1 MQRAICSWHKAQP
14 GRLWQR
20 EAHKAG
26 GSIRLHATLAKVAM
40 AAAPT
45 APELQSCAALV
56 GNISGRKGREQ
67 GGGRGTTTLCYL
79 QPQRIDGF
87 VDVFCRRMTTQSMR
101 RRRLRRRLYRL
112 LFTDDHR
119 FGLHLIAAEQHHQ

>member
-1 MQRAICSWHKAQP
+1 MQRAICSRFKAQP

-40 AAAPT
+40 AVAH
-45 APELQSCAALV
+45 ELQSCAALV

-67 GGGRGTTTLCYL
+67 GGGRGTSTLCYL

-119 FGLHLIAAEQHHQ
+119 LGLHLIATEQHHQ

>member
-26 GSIRLHATLAKVAM
+26 GSIRMHATLAKVAM
-40 AAAPT
+40 AVAAA

-56 GNISGRKGREQ
+56 GNISGRRGKGIKECGEEGPLLRVI
-67 GGGRGTTTLCYL
+67 YSHNA
-79 QPQRIDGF
+79 
-87 VDVFCRRMTTQSMR
+87 SM
-101 RRRLRRRLYRL
+101 
-112 LFTDDHR
+112 
-119 FGLHLIAAEQHHQ
+119 ASSMSSVVV